1 VRWRGA
7 IAFGVALIAFLV
19 IGVWLG
25 GHPSKLPGFARET
38 FTEEPTSLVA
48 EGAEI
53 IKDNYFRKVGN
64 TELGNASLQGMV
76 RELRKRHKDR
86 FSDYFSK
93 ESLEGF
99 NQQIEGHFSGVGLS
113 VLEVKK
119 GLRVVKVFKGSP
131 AEEGG
136 VEVGDT
142 IIEVEGE
149 PIAGLTSGE
158 STQKIKGPEGTQ
170 VTVKIEKPKT
180 KKAEPPKTEELTL
193 TRANVVLPNVSSR
206 VFTTDGKKIGYV
218 RLLSF
223 SSEASKQLAHGIEKA
238 QKEGA
243 EGLVLDLRENPGGLL
258 DEAVSSASLFLP
270 EGEVV
275 VSTKS
280 RTKGGTERKSGPG
293 KIVDEPF
300 DVLIDRGTASAAEI
314 LTAALQ
320 DDAKATVVG
329 TRSYGK
335 GVFQEEH
342 DLANGGA
349 LKLTVGEYFTP
360 SGENLARTGG
370 IHPEVKAVDN
380 PHTPVDEARQKA
392 LETVAAQV
400 QG

>member
-1 VRWRGA
+1 VRLRGA
-7 IAFGVALIAFLV
+7 IAFGVALVAFLV
-19 IGVWLG
+19 VGIWLG
-25 GHPSKLPGFARET
+25 GHPSKLPGFAREA

-48 EGAEI
+48 EASEI
-53 IKDNYFRKVGN
+53 VQDNYFRKVGD

-76 RELRKRHKDR
+76 RELRKRHDDR
-86 FSDYFSK
+86 FSDYFSP

-113 VLEVKK
+113 VIEVKK
-119 GLRVVKVFKGSP
+119 GLRVIKVFKGSP
-131 AEEGG
+131 AEAGG
-136 VEVGDT
+136 VEAGDT
-142 IIEVEGE
+142 IVSVEGE
-149 PIAGLTSGE
+149 SIAGLDSTE

-170 VTVKIEKPKT
+170 VTVGIET
-180 KKAEPPKTEELTL
+180 KNGKKSEKTL

-206 VFTTDGKKIGYV
+206 VFTTDGKRIGYV

-223 SSEASKQLAHGIEKA
+223 SSEASRQLAHGIEKA
-238 QKEGA
+238 KGEGA

-280 RTKGGTERKSGPG
+280 RTKGDTERKSGSG
-293 KIVDEPF
+293 KIVDVPF

-314 LTAALQ
+314 MTAALQ
-320 DDAKATVVG
+320 DDAGATVVG

-342 DLANGGA
+342 DLANDGA

-360 SGENLARTGG
+360 NGKNLHRTGG
-370 IHPEVKAVDN
+370 IHPEVKVVDN
-380 PHTPVDEARQKA
+380 PHTAVDEARQKA
-392 LETVAAQV
+392 LETVAARV
-400 QG
+400 EG

>member
-1 VRWRGA
+1 MRLRGA
-7 IAFGVALIAFLV
+7 IAFGVALVAFLV
-19 IGVWLG
+19 VGIWLG
-25 GHPSKLPGFARET
+25 GHPSKLPGFAREA
-38 FTEEPTSLVA
+38 FTEEPTSLVGEA
-48 EGAEI
+48 SEI
-53 IKDNYFRKVGN
+53 IKGNYFRKVGN
-64 TELGNASLQGMV
+64 TELGNSSLQGMV

-86 FSDYFSK
+86 FSDYFSP

-113 VLEVKK
+113 VIEVKK
-119 GLRVVKVFKGSP
+119 GLKVVKVFKRSP

-142 IIEVEGE
+142 IIAVEGE
-149 PIAGLTSGE
+149 SIAGLNSTE
-158 STQKIKGPEGTQ
+158 ATQKIKGPEGTQ
-170 VTVKIEKPKT
+170 VTVTIERPKT
-180 KKAEPPKTEELTL
+180 HKKVEKTL

-206 VFTTDGKKIGYV
+206 VFTIGQKKIGYV

-223 SSEASKQLAHGIEKA
+223 SSEASKQLAHGIEKLNDERV
-238 QKEGA
+238 EGI
-243 EGLVLDLRENPGGLL
+243 VLDLRDNPGGLL

-280 RTKGGTERKSGPG
+280 RTKGSTERKSGPG
-293 KIVDEPF
+293 KIVEVPF

-314 LTAALQ
+314 MTAALQ
-320 DDAKATVVG
+320 DDAHATVVG

-370 IHPEVKAVDN
+370 IHPEVKVVDK
-380 PHTPVDEARQKA
+380 PRTPVDEARQKA
-392 LETVAAQV
+392 LETVAARV
-400 QG
+400 EG

>member
-1 VRWRGA
+1 LRGA
-7 IAFGVALIAFLV
+7 IAFGVALVAFLV

-25 GHPSKLPGFARET
+25 GHPSRLPGFAREA
-38 FTEEPTSLVA
+38 FTEEPTGLVA
-48 EGAEI
+48 EASEV
-53 IKDNYFRKVGN
+53 IKDNYFRKVGD
-64 TELGNASLQGMV
+64 TELGNSSLQGMV

-86 FSDYFSK
+86 FSDYFSP

-113 VLEVKK
+113 VIEVKK
-119 GLRVVKVFKGSP
+119 GLRVVKVFKRSP

-136 VEVGDT
+136 VKAGDT
-142 IIEVEGE
+142 IISVEGE
-149 PIAGLTSGE
+149 SIAGLDSTE
-158 STQKIKGPEGTQ
+158 ATQKIKGPEGTQ
-170 VTVKIEKPKT
+170 VTVGIEKKNG
-180 KKAEPPKTEELTL
+180 KKSEKTL

-206 VFTTDGKKIGYV
+206 VFTTNGKKIGYL

-238 QKEGA
+238 QGEGA
-243 EGLVLDLRENPGGLL
+243 EGLVLDLRGNPGGLL
-258 DEAVSSASLFLP
+258 DEAVSGASLFLP

-280 RTKGGTERKSGPG
+280 RTKGSTERKSGPG
-293 KIVDEPF
+293 KIVDVPF

-314 LTAALQ
+314 MTAALQ
-320 DDAKATVVG
+320 DDADATVVG

-360 SGENLARTGG
+360 NGENLARTGG
-370 IHPEVKAVDN
+370 IHPEVKVVDN
-380 PHTPVDEARQKA
+380 PHTAVDEARQKA

-400 QG
+400 KG

>member
-1 VRWRGA
+1 MRGA
-7 IAFGVALIAFLV
+7 IAFGVALVAFLV
-19 IGVWLG
+19 VGIWLG

-38 FTEEPTSLVA
+38 FTEEPTSLVGEA
-48 EGAEI
+48 SEI

-86 FSDYFSK
+86 FSDYFSP

-113 VLEVKK
+113 VIEVKK
-119 GLRVVKVFKGSP
+119 GLKVVKVFKRSP

-136 VEVGDT
+136 VEVGDV

-149 PIAGLTSGE
+149 SIAGLTSSE
-158 STQKIKGPEGTQ
+158 STGKIKGPEGTQ
-170 VTVKIEKPKT
+170 VTVTLEKPKT
-180 KKAEPPKTEELTL
+180 HKKVEKTL

-206 VFTTDGKKIGYV
+206 VFKIGPKKIGYV

-223 SSEASKQLAHGIEKA
+223 SSEASKQLAHGIEKLNDERV
-238 QKEGA
+238 EGI
-243 EGLVLDLRENPGGLL
+243 VLDLRDNPGGLL

-280 RTKGGTERKSGPG
+280 RTKGSTERKSGAG
-293 KIVDEPF
+293 KIVNVPF

-314 LTAALQ
+314 MTAALQ
-320 DDAKATVVG
+320 DDAGGATVVG

-370 IHPEVKAVDN
+370 IHPEVKVVDN
-380 PHTPVDEARQKA
+380 PHTAVDEARQKA

-400 QG
+400 EG

>member
-1 VRWRGA
+1 VRLLGA
-7 IAFGVALIAFLV
+7 IAVGVALVAVLV
-19 IGVWLG
+19 LGVYLG
-25 GHPSKLPGFARET
+25 GHPSKLPDFAREE

-48 EGAEI
+48 EASEV

-86 FSDYFSK
+86 FSDYFSP

-113 VLEVKK
+113 VIEVKK
-119 GLRVVKVFKGSP
+119 GLKIVKVFHGSP

-136 VEVGDT
+136 LKVGDT
-142 IIEVEGE
+142 IIAVEGE
-149 PIAGLTSGE
+149 SIAGLASTE
-158 STQKIKGPEGTQ
+158 ATQKIKGPEGSQ
-170 VTVKIEKPKT
+170 VTVEFEKPKT
-180 KKAEPPKTEELTL
+180 GKKSKTTM
-193 TRANVVLPNVSSR
+193 TRAEVVLPNVSSR
-206 VFTTDGKKIGYV
+206 VFTTDGKKVGYV

-238 QKEGA
+238 KSEGA
-243 EGLVLDLRENPGGLL
+243 EALVLDLRENPGGLL

-280 RTKGGTERKSGPG
+280 RTKGGTERQSGPG
-293 KIVDEPF
+293 KIVDVPF

-320 DDAKATVVG
+320 DDAHATVVG

-360 SGENLARTGG
+360 NGENLARTGG
-370 IHPEVKAVDN
+370 IHPEVKVVDN
-380 PHTPVDEARQKA
+380 PHTAVDEARQKA

-400 QG
+400 KG

>member
-180 KKAEPPKTEELTL
+180 HKKEELTL

-238 QKEGA
+238 QSEGA

-314 LTAALQ
+314 MTAALQ

-360 SGENLARTGG
+360 NGENLARTGG
-370 IHPEVKAVDN
+370 IHPEVKVVDN

-400 QG
+400 AG

>member
-1 VRWRGA
+1 MRARGA
-7 IAFGVALIAFLV
+7 IALGVALVACLV

-38 FTEEPTSLVA
+38 FTEEPTSLVGEA
-48 EGAEI
+48 SEI

-86 FSDYFSK
+86 FSDYFSE

-99 NQQIEGHFSGVGLS
+99 NTQIEGHFSGVGLS
-113 VLEVKK
+113 VIEVKQ
-119 GLRVVKVFKGSP
+119 GLRVVKVFKRSP

-136 VEVGDT
+136 VKAGDT
-142 IIEVEGE
+142 IIAVEGE
-149 PIAGLTSGE
+149 SLAGLTSAE
-158 STQKIKGPEGTQ
+158 STRKIKGPEGSQ
-170 VTVKIEKPKT
+170 VTVTLEKPKT
-180 KKAEPPKTEELTL
+180 HKKVEKTL

-206 VFTTDGKKIGYV
+206 VFTIGGKKIGYV

-223 SSEASKQLAHGIEKA
+223 SSEASKQLAHGIEKLNDERV
-238 QKEGA
+238 EGI
-243 EGLVLDLRENPGGLL
+243 VLDLRDNPGGLL
-258 DEAVSSASLFLP
+258 DEAVAGASLFLP
-270 EGEVV
+270 EDEVV

-280 RTKGGTERKSGPG
+280 RTKGSTERKSGPG
-293 KIVDEPF
+293 KIVDVPF

-320 DDAKATVVG
+320 DDAHAPVVG

-360 SGENLARTGG
+360 NGENLARTGG
-370 IHPEVKAVDN
+370 IHPEVKVVDK
-380 PHTPVDEARQKA
+380 PHTAVDEARQKA

-400 QG
+400 EG

>member
-1 VRWRGA
+1 
-7 IAFGVALIAFLV
+7 
-19 IGVWLG
+19 
-25 GHPSKLPGFARET
+25 
-38 FTEEPTSLVA
+38 
-48 EGAEI
+48 
-53 IKDNYFRKVGN
+53 
-64 TELGNASLQGMV
+64 MV

-86 FSDYFSK
+86 FSDYFSP

-99 NQQIEGHFSGVGLS
+99 NTQIEGHFSGVGLS
-113 VLEVKK
+113 VIEVKK
-119 GLRVVKVFKGSP
+119 GLRVVKVFKRSP

-142 IIEVEGE
+142 IVAVEGE
-149 PIAGLTSGE
+149 SIAGLNSTE
-158 STQKIKGPEGTQ
+158 ATQKIKGPEGTE
-170 VTVKIEKPKT
+170 VTVTLEKPKT
-180 KKAEPPKTEELTL
+180 NKKVEKTL

-206 VFTTDGKKIGYV
+206 VFKIGQKKIGYV

-223 SSEASKQLAHGIEKA
+223 SSEASKQLARGIEKLNEERV
-238 QKEGA
+238 EGI
-243 EGLVLDLRENPGGLL
+243 VLDLRDNPGGLL
-258 DEAVSSASLFLP
+258 DEAVTSASLFLP

-280 RTKGGTERKSGPG
+280 RTKGSTERQSGPG
-293 KIVDEPF
+293 KIVNVPF

-314 LTAALQ
+314 MTAALQ
-320 DDAKATVVG
+320 DDAHATVVG

-370 IHPEVKAVDN
+370 IHPEVKVVDN
-380 PHTPVDEARQKA
+380 PHTGVDEARQKA

-400 QG
+400 EG

>member
-1 VRWRGA
+1 MRLRGA
-7 IAFGVALIAFLV
+7 IAFGVALVAFLV
-19 IGVWLG
+19 VGIWLG
-25 GHPSKLPGFARET
+25 GHPSKLPGFARDA
-38 FTEEPTSLVA
+38 FTEEPTGLVGEA
-48 EGAEI
+48 SEI
-53 IKDNYFRKVGN
+53 IKDNYFRKVGD
-64 TELGNASLQGMV
+64 TELGNSSLQGMV

-86 FSDYFSK
+86 FSDYFSP

-113 VLEVKK
+113 VIEVKK
-119 GLRVVKVFKGSP
+119 GLRVVKVFKRSP

-142 IIEVEGE
+142 IVAVEGE
-149 PIAGLTSGE
+149 SIAGLDSTE
-158 STQKIKGPEGTQ
+158 ATQKIKGPEGTE
-170 VTVKIEKPKT
+170 VTVTIEKPKT
-180 KKAEPPKTEELTL
+180 HKKSEKTL

-206 VFTTDGKKIGYV
+206 VFTVGHKKIGYV

-223 SSEASKQLAHGIEKA
+223 SSEASKQLAHGLEKA
-238 QKEGA
+238 LSERA
-243 EGLVLDLRENPGGLL
+243 EGIVLDLRDNPGGLL

-280 RTKGGTERKSGPG
+280 RTKGSTERKSGAG
-293 KIVDEPF
+293 KIVDVPF

-314 LTAALQ
+314 MTAALQ
-320 DDAKATVVG
+320 DDAHAPVVG

-360 SGENLARTGG
+360 DGENLARTGG

-380 PHTPVDEARQKA
+380 PHTAVDEARQKA

-400 QG
+400 EG

>member
-1 VRWRGA
+1 MRLRGA
-7 IAFGVALIAFLV
+7 IAFGVALVAFLV
-19 IGVWLG
+19 VGIWLG
-25 GHPSKLPGFARET
+25 GHPSKLPGFAREA

-48 EGAEI
+48 EASEI
-53 IKDNYFRKVGN
+53 VQDNYFRKVGD

-76 RELRKRHKDR
+76 RELRIRHDDR
-86 FSDYFSK
+86 FSDYFSP

-113 VLEVKK
+113 VIEVKK
-119 GLRVVKVFKGSP
+119 GLRVIKVFKGSP
-131 AEEGG
+131 AEAGG
-136 VEVGDT
+136 VEAGDT
-142 IIEVEGE
+142 IVSVEGE
-149 PIAGLTSGE
+149 SIAGLDSTE

-170 VTVKIEKPKT
+170 VTVGIET
-180 KKAEPPKTEELTL
+180 KNGKESEKTL

-206 VFTTDGKKIGYV
+206 VFTTDGKRIGYV

-223 SSEASKQLAHGIEKA
+223 SSEASRQLAHGIEKA
-238 QKEGA
+238 KGEGA
-243 EGLVLDLRENPGGLL
+243 DGLVLDLRENPGGLL

-280 RTKGGTERKSGPG
+280 RTKGDTERKSGSG
-293 KIVDEPF
+293 KIVDVPF

-314 LTAALQ
+314 MTAALQ
-320 DDAKATVVG
+320 DDGHATVVG
-329 TRSYGK
+329 ERSYGK

-342 DLANGGA
+342 GLANGGA

-360 SGENLARTGG
+360 NGENLAETGG
-370 IHPEVKAVDN
+370 IHPEVKALDN
-380 PHTPVDEARQKA
+380 PKTGKDEARQKA

-400 QG
+400 TG

>member
-1 VRWRGA
+1 VRLRGA
-7 IAFGVALIAFLV
+7 IAFGVALVAFLV
-19 IGVWLG
+19 VGVYLG
-25 GHPSKLPGFARET
+25 GHPSKLPGFAREA

-48 EGAEI
+48 EASEI
-53 IKDNYFRKVGN
+53 IKDNYFRKVGD

-86 FSDYFSK
+86 FSDYFSP

-113 VLEVKK
+113 VIEVKK
-119 GLRVVKVFKGSP
+119 GLRVVKVFAGSP

-136 VEVGDT
+136 IKTGDT
-142 IIEVEGE
+142 IVSVEGE
-149 PIAGLTSGE
+149 SLAGLD
-158 STQKIKGPEGTQ
+158 STEATQRIKGPEGTQ
-170 VTVKIEKPKT
+170 VTVGVEDGKT
-180 KKAEPPKTEELTL
+180 KKTSEKTL
-193 TRANVVLPNVSSR
+193 TRAEVVLPNVSSR

-223 SSEASKQLAHGIEKA
+223 SSEASKQLARGIEKA

-258 DEAVSSASLFLP
+258 EEAVSSASLFLP
-270 EGEVV
+270 EGQVV
-275 VSTKS
+275 VTTKS
-280 RTKGGTERKSGPG
+280 RTKGDSTKKSGAG

-314 LTAALQ
+314 MTAALQ
-320 DDAKATVVG
+320 DDAHATVVG

-360 SGENLARTGG
+360 SSENLARTGG
-370 IHPEVKAVDN
+370 IHPEVKVVDN
-380 PHTPVDEARQKA
+380 PHTAVDEARQKA

-400 QG
+400 KG

>member
-1 VRWRGA
+1 MRLRGA

-19 IGVWLG
+19 AGVWLG
-25 GHPSKLPGFARET
+25 GHPSKLPGFAREA

-48 EGAEI
+48 EASEV
-53 IKDNYFRKVGN
+53 IKDNYFRKVGD

-86 FSDYFSK
+86 FSDYFSP

-113 VLEVKK
+113 VIEVKQ
-119 GLRVVKVFKGSP
+119 GLKVAKVFKGSP

-142 IIEVEGE
+142 IIAVEGE
-149 PIAGLTSGE
+149 SIAGLDSTE

-170 VTVKIEKPKT
+170 VKVELEKPKT
-180 KKAEPPKTEELTL
+180 HAKVEKTL
-193 TRANVVLPNVSSR
+193 TRAEVVLPNVSSR
-206 VFTTDGKKIGYV
+206 VFTTGGKKIGYV

-238 QKEGA
+238 KDGGA

-270 EGEVV
+270 EGQVV

-280 RTKGGTERKSGPG
+280 RTKGDSERQSGAG
-293 KIVDEPF
+293 KIVDVPF

-314 LTAALQ
+314 MTAALQ
-320 DDAKATVVG
+320 DDAQATVVG

-360 SGENLARTGG
+360 DGENLARTGG
-370 IHPEVKAVDN
+370 IHPEVKVVDN
-380 PHTPVDEARQKA
+380 PHTAVDEARQKA

-400 QG
+400 KG

>member
-1 VRWRGA
+1 MRLRGA
-7 IAFGVALIAFLV
+7 IAFGVALVAFLV

-25 GHPSKLPGFARET
+25 GHPSKLPGFAREA
-38 FTEEPTSLVA
+38 FTEEPTGLVA
-48 EGAEI
+48 EASEI
-53 IKDNYFRKVGN
+53 IKDNYFRRVGN

-86 FSDYFSK
+86 FSDYFSP

-99 NQQIEGHFSGVGLS
+99 NQQIEGKFSGVGLS
-113 VLEVKK
+113 VIEVKK
-119 GLRVVKVFKGSP
+119 GLRVVKVFKNSP

-142 IIEVEGE
+142 IVAVEGE
-149 PIAGLTSGE
+149 SIAGFTSTE
-158 STQKIKGPEGTQ
+158 ATQKIKGPEGTE
-170 VTVKIEKPKT
+170 VTVTVEKPKT
-180 KKAEPPKTEELTL
+180 GKRSEKTL
-193 TRANVVLPNVSSR
+193 TRAEVVLPNVSSR
-206 VFTTDGKKIGYV
+206 VFHVGGKPIGYV

-223 SSEASKQLAHGIEKA
+223 SSEASKQLAHGIEKV

-258 DEAVSSASLFLP
+258 DEAVSSASLFLS
-270 EGEVV
+270 EGQVV

-280 RTKGGTERKSGPG
+280 RTKGSTTRKSGPG
-293 KIVDEPF
+293 KIVEVPF

-314 LTAALQ
+314 MTAALQ
-320 DDAKATVVG
+320 DNAHATVVG

-342 DLANGGA
+342 ELANGGA

-360 SGENLARTGG
+360 NGENLARTGG
-370 IHPEVKAVDN
+370 IHPEVKVVDK
-380 PHTPVDEARQKA
+380 PHTTVDEARQRA
-392 LETVAAQV
+392 LETIAARV
-400 QG
+400 KG

>member
-1 VRWRGA
+1 VRLRGA
-7 IAFGVALIAFLV
+7 IAFGVALVALLV
-19 IGVWLG
+19 VGVWLG
-25 GHPSKLPGFARET
+25 GHPSKLPGFAREA

-48 EGAEI
+48 EASEI
-53 IKDNYFRKVGN
+53 IKDNYFREVGN
-64 TELGNASLQGMV
+64 TELGNSSLQGMV

-86 FSDYFSK
+86 FSDYFSP

-113 VLEVKK
+113 VIEVKK

-131 AEEGG
+131 AEAGG
-136 VEVGDT
+136 LEVGDT
-142 IIEVEGE
+142 IIAVEGE
-149 PIAGLTSGE
+149 SIAGLDSTE
-158 STQKIKGPEGTQ
+158 STRKIKGPEGTE
-170 VTVKIEKPKT
+170 VTVTIEKPKT
-180 KKAEPPKTEELTL
+180 GKKIEKTL

-206 VFTTDGKKIGYV
+206 VFTTDGKKVGYV

-238 QKEGA
+238 KKEGA
-243 EGLVLDLRENPGGLL
+243 EGLVLDLRGNPGGLL

-275 VSTKS
+275 VSTRS
-280 RTKGGTERKSGPG
+280 RTKGSTERKSGPE
-293 KIVDEPF
+293 KIVDVPF

-314 LTAALQ
+314 MTAALQ
-320 DDAKATVVG
+320 DDAHATVVG

-342 DLANGGA
+342 DLRNGGA

-370 IHPEVKAVDN
+370 IHPEVKVVDN
-380 PHTPVDEARQKA
+380 PHTTVDEARQKA
-392 LETVAAQV
+392 LETVAARV
-400 QG
+400 EG

>member
-1 VRWRGA
+1 VRLRGA
-7 IAFGVALIAFLV
+7 IAFGVALVAFLV
-19 IGVWLG
+19 VGIWLG
-25 GHPSKLPGFARET
+25 GHPAKLPGFAREA
-38 FTEEPTSLVA
+38 FTEEPTGLVGEA
-48 EGAEI
+48 SEI
-53 IKDNYFRKVGN
+53 IKDNYFRKVGD

-86 FSDYFSK
+86 FSDYFSP

-113 VLEVKK
+113 VIEVKK
-119 GLRVVKVFKGSP
+119 GLKVVKVFKRSP

-136 VEVGDT
+136 LEVGDT
-142 IIEVEGE
+142 IVSVEGE
-149 PIAGLTSGE
+149 SIEGLN
-158 STQKIKGPEGTQ
+158 STEATRKIKGPEGTQ
-170 VTVKIEKPKT
+170 VTVGIEKKDG
-180 KKAEPPKTEELTL
+180 KKTETTL

-223 SSEASKQLAHGIEKA
+223 SSEASKQLARGIEKA
-238 QKEGA
+238 QGEGA

-270 EGEVV
+270 EGEIV

-280 RTKGGTERKSGPG
+280 RTKGSTERQSGPG
-293 KIVDEPF
+293 KIVDVPF

-314 LTAALQ
+314 MTAALQ
-320 DDAKATVVG
+320 DDAHATVVG

-360 SGENLARTGG
+360 DGENLARTGG
-370 IHPEVKAVDN
+370 IHPEVKVVDN
-380 PHTPVDEARQKA
+380 PNTAADEARQKA

-400 QG
+400 KG